1 MYVYVPS
8 TLNIY
13 TVCSADGK
21 ECKNS
26 VADAITTHALVP
38 QKESQVKPQE
48 EKWGYLNTHYMRCAR
63 VKGGIKCEECA

>member
-38 QKESQVKPQE
+38 QKESQVKP
-48 EKWGYLNTHYMRCAR
+48 
-63 VKGGIKCEECA
+63 